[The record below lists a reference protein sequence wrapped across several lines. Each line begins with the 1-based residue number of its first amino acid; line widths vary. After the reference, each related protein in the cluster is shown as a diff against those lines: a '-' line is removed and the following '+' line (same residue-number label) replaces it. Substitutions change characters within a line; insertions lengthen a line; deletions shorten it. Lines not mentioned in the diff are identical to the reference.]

1 MYQLNPQLRKEN
13 KFMAKHKITQNI
25 NKDVGLLD
33 MPKVHVPHSQWETK
47 FSNYLSCN
55 IGDIVPVYIDEVMPS
70 EKRKITM
77 GMLSH
82 MTTPIAPIFN
92 AQYTEFRAFFVPHR
106 LSADLLAGYKTRKS
120 PWVKVFGEDNASAN
134 AQVVVPLTQQKLPDV
149 TTQTATDLAGA
160 SFNAFGGLAD
170 ALDMDIDIPY
180 DTDANK
186 AAKIAF
192 YKHCNFLN
200 LAAYEL
206 IYQKAYRNQNRESA
220 TESALYRFLFDA
232 YNRNSSVSFS
242 DLFHKAQ
249 REKDYFTGSQPFTQK
264 GDPITA
270 PLVGDAPLYAI
281 NEGQLPN
288 NGAYTLGLNGSS
300 PGGTKRNIGDKNA
313 INVVAEGEVSEE
325 EGVFFN
331 NFAYGIK
338 AVADLSQASGI
349 NIESLRL
356 MIKTQELLEKD
367 MMYGSDYASSL
378 NAHFGTAPISLILD
392 EPLELK
398 KVTIT
403 SQMQAIFQTSS
414 TASESTI
421 LGTIGANATTQSGEF
436 EIVPMTEFKE
446 WGYLIICAV
455 HKAQNSYDAVQ
466 YKSKHIYK
474 KSRFDYFTYELD
486 DLGYQKVAGDEFN
499 PAENGLEDAVSY
511 NEAFAEYR
519 FKFNKVHGMFEPT
532 RANALDYWTL
542 AISNYDD
549 IESLYKQGTTELD
562 RAISIKSNVAP
573 QFFDAFGFVEIN
585 SKPMKLHSIPGFD
598 GVI

>member
-1 MYQLNPQLRKEN
+1 
-13 KFMAKHKITQNI
+13 MAKHKITQNI
-25 NKDVGLLD
+25 NKDAGLLD
-33 MPKVHVPHSQWETK
+33 LPKVHVPLSQWDTK

-70 EKRKITM
+70 EKRKVTM

-134 AQVVVPLTQQKLPDV
+134 AQVVVPLASQKLPDI
-149 TTQTATDLAGA
+149 TTQTATDFAGA
-160 SFNAFGGLAD
+160 SFNAFGGIAD
-170 ALDMDIDIPY
+170 ALDLETDIPY
-180 DTDANK
+180 DTSDNK
-186 AAKIAF
+186 ARKIAF
-192 YKHCNFLN
+192 FKHCNFLN

-206 IYQKAYRNQNRESA
+206 IYQSKYRNQNRESA
-220 TESALYRFLFDA
+220 TESELYRFLFDA
-232 YNRNSSVSFS
+232 YNRNSSVSFV
-242 DLFHKAQ
+242 DKFHTAQ

-264 GDPITA
+264 GDMITA
-270 PLVGDAPLYAI
+270 PLAGDAPVLGI
-281 NEGQLPN
+281 RDRDDIPLGTSDS
-288 NGAYTLGLNGSS
+288 TLANLSEIDENHPRSEMQGF
-300 PGGTKRNIGDKNA
+300 NA
-313 INVVAEGEVSEE
+313 TLDASYNL
-325 EGVFFN
+325 
-331 NFAYGIK
+331 
-338 AVADLSQASGI
+338 VADLSQAQGVS
-349 NIESLRL
+349 IETLRL
-356 MIKTQELLEKD
+356 MIKTQEMLEKD

-403 SQMQAIFQTSS
+403 SQMQAIFQTSA
-414 TASESTI
+414 TPNESTI
-421 LGTIGANATTQSGEF
+421 LGTIGANATTHSGEF

-455 HKAQNSYDAVQ
+455 HKAQNSYDSIQ
-466 YKSKHIYK
+466 YKSKHMFK
-474 KSRFDYFTYELD
+474 KARFDYFTYELD

-499 PAENGLEDAVSY
+499 ANVNGLDEAVSY
-511 NEAFAEYR
+511 NEAFSEYR
-519 FKFNKVHGMFEPT
+519 YKFNKVHGMFEPS

-542 AISNYDD
+542 AISEYDD
-549 IESLYKQGTTELD
+549 IQSLYKQGVEELD
-562 RAISIKSNVAP
+562 RAVSVTSETAP
-573 QFFDAFGFVEIN
+573 QFFDAFGFVEFN